1 LCFYDFSKSTIVK
14 TFYSILITLFIITLF
29 SCNKASTTSSDIE
42 GSWKMNKI
50 NYPNSYSSQKVTDE
64 IIYTFKNGTATSGD
78 LEVTTKSSQT
88 TDAGEYELTDSGNTL
103 EILFLGSSVITQYY
117 IEAGVGVM
125 KLSENSYSVEFIFT
139 KE

>member
-1 LCFYDFSKSTIVK
+1 MCFYDFSKSTIVK
-14 TFYSILITLFIITLF
+14 TFYSTLITLFIITLF
-29 SCNKASTTSSDIE
+29 SCNKALTTSSDIE

-78 LEVTTKSSQT
+78 VEVTTKSSQT

>member
-1 LCFYDFSKSTIVK
+1 MK

-78 LEVTTKSSQT
+78 VEVTTKSSQT

>member
-1 LCFYDFSKSTIVK
+1 VK

-78 LEVTTKSSQT
+78 VEVTTKSSQT

>member
-78 LEVTTKSSQT
+78 VEVTTKSSQT

>member
-1 LCFYDFSKSTIVK
+1 MCFYDFSKSTIVK

>member
-1 LCFYDFSKSTIVK
+1 MCFYDFSKSTIVK

-78 LEVTTKSSQT
+78 VEVTTKSSQT

>member
-1 LCFYDFSKSTIVK
+1 
-14 TFYSILITLFIITLF
+14 
-29 SCNKASTTSSDIE
+29 
-42 GSWKMNKI
+42 
-50 NYPNSYSSQKVTDE
+50 
-64 IIYTFKNGTATSGD
+64 
-78 LEVTTKSSQT
+78 EVTTKSSQT